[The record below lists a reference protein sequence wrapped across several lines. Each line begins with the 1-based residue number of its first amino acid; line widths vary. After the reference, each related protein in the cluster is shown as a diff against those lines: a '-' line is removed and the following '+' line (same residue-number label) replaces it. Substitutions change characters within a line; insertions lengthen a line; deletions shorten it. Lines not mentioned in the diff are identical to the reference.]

1 MIFSG
6 FISHPIDL
14 KGSPTWNIIF
24 WKYKKLRCFT
34 YSVSS
39 VEPCASLCLSSAHL
53 QCLYNQQ
60 QLFEFWLRWRYAL
73 DKVYVTCN
81 CRIKI
86 TTNNYCGFDFD
97 CGRICF
103 GKSTTESINTVTF
116 CLIFF
121 KICFV
126 QNTSE
131 SLDTVQPH
139 ACLASPS
146 GSNLLPWFNVHWRIN
161 PRSLNFLGVVFFIN
175 CGISEEKALFFQT
188 GRVSLVKWVLLAL
201 PRIQGCFYSVM
212 VLTFYYSLY
221 IFS

>member
-1 MIFSG
+1 MFG
-6 FISHPIDL
+6 
-14 KGSPTWNIIF
+14 
-24 WKYKKLRCFT
+24 
-34 YSVSS
+34 
-39 VEPCASLCLSSAHL
+39 
-53 QCLYNQQ
+53 
-60 QLFEFWLRWRYAL
+60 FWLRRRYAL
-73 DKVYVTCN
+73 DKVLVTCD

-86 TTNNYCGFDFD
+86 TKSNCCGFDFD

-121 KICFV
+121 MIDQQLMDTLIVIIKRCFV

-146 GSNLLPWFNVHWRIN
+146 GSNLWPWFNVHWRIN

-188 GRVSLVKWVLLAL
+188 GRVSFVKWVLLAL